1 MRRTEQVQGLR
12 LMKFEEVYGRTHRGG
27 LSQAEAAEVLGVS
40 ERTFRRWRDRYEA
53 EGADG
58 LYDRRLGRLP
68 ARRAPVD
75 EVARVLELF
84 DTRYW
89 DFTAKH
95 FHEKLVADHGFKRSY
110 NWLRLSLQA
119 HGRRRAAPRRGAH
132 RRKRPRR
139 ALPGMMLH
147 QDGSSHEWVP
157 GRWWDLIVTMD
168 DATSD
173 IYSAFFVAEEGTMS
187 SFQGVSEA
195 IRAKGLF
202 CSLYADRASHYWNT
216 PEAGG
221 KVDKDTPTQV
231 GRALAQLGIE
241 LIPAYSPEARG
252 RSERMFGTLQKR
264 LPQELRLAGITDMV
278 EANRFLKEVFLPQ
291 HNARFATPAED
302 RGTAFVPFT
311 GALDDILCIHEE
323 RTVSNDNTVRYKR
336 LALQIPAATAAITSR
351 PGSAST
357 NTPTAQWPSSM
368 DRDVWRDTTPMAN
381 RSTAKPARPRDPLR
395 RDRPAP
401 CGQVDSRSATDHFPT
416 GPETATEAVNIWY
429 INRSTQNVLDR
440 PRERS

>member
-12 LMKFEEVYGRTHRGG
+12 LMKFEEVYGRTHR
-27 LSQAEAAEVLGVS
+27 SQAEGAEVLGVS

-58 LYDRRLGRLP
+58 LYDRRLGRLS

-139 ALPGMMLH
+139 APPGMMLH

-173 IYSAFFVAEEGTMS
+173 ICSAFFVAEEGTMS

-195 IRAKGLF
+195 IGPRA
-202 CSLYADRASHYWNT
+202 CSARS
-216 PEAGG
+216 
-221 KVDKDTPTQV
+221 TPTAPATT
-231 GRALAQLGIE
+231 GTRPRPAARWTRTPRPRSAAPWRARHRVDPGLL
-241 LIPAYSPEARG
+241 ARG
-252 RSERMFGTLQKR
+252 KGALGAHVRHLEEAPAPGTQAR
-264 LPQELRLAGITDMV
+264 RHHRHGRGQPLPQGGLPATTQRPLRDPGRGPGHCL
-278 EANRFLKEVFLPQ
+278 RPL
-291 HNARFATPAED
+291 HRRARRHPLHP
-302 RGTAFVPFT
+302 RGTHRLKRQH
-311 GALDDILCIHEE
+311 GALQAPGTSDP
-323 RTVSNDNTVRYKR
+323 RRPPPPPS
-336 LALQIPAATAAITSR
+336 SR

-416 GPETATEAVNIWY
+416 GPETATEAVNSY
-429 INRSTQNVLDR
+429 GT
-440 PRERS
+440 

>member
-58 LYDRRLGRLP
+58 LYDRRLGRLS

-216 PEAGG
+216 PAGG

-231 GRALAQLGIE
+231 GRALELGISRPTRE
-241 LIPAYSPEARG
+241 ARARSAPCRAPEAG
-252 RSERMFGTLQKR
+252 R
-264 LPQELRLAGITDMV
+264 DMV

-291 HNARFATPAED
+291 HNARFARP
-302 RGTAFVPFT
+302 RT
-311 GALDDILCIHEE
+311 GAPPSHRRLDDILCIHEE
-323 RTVSNDNTVRYKR
+323 RTGQHG
-336 LALQIPAATAAITSR
+336 ALQAPGTSDPRR
-351 PGSAST
+351 PPPPPLRQGQGPRPRRRH
-357 NTPTAQWPSSM
+357 NGRM

-381 RSTAKPARPRDPLR
+381 RSAAKPARPRLR
-395 RDRPAP
+395 RDRPVP

-416 GPETATEAVNIWY
+416 GPES
-429 INRSTQNVLDR
+429 NRSGR
-440 PRERS
+440 PVNSECSPGRACQRRRQQVRGLCEQAPFGDL

>member
-58 LYDRRLGRLP
+58 LYDRRLGRLS

-291 HNARFATPAED
+291 HRTPAS
-302 RGTAFVPFT
+302 RPRP
-311 GALDDILCIHEE
+311 
-323 RTVSNDNTVRYKR
+323 RTRAPPSSPSPARSTTSCASTRNAPSQTTTRCATSAWHFR
-336 LALQIPAATAAITSR
+336 SPPAATAAITSR

-416 GPETATEAVNIWY
+416 GPETATEAVNSY
-429 INRSTQNVLDR
+429 GT
-440 PRERS
+440 

>member
-58 LYDRRLGRLP
+58 LYDRRLGRLS

-202 CSLYADRASHYWNT
+202 CSLYAPPSSPSPARSTTSCASTRNAPSQTTTRCATSAWHF
-216 PEAGG
+216 
-221 KVDKDTPTQV
+221 
-231 GRALAQLGIE
+231 R
-241 LIPAYSPEARG
+241 SP
-252 RSERMFGTLQKR
+252 
-264 LPQELRLAGITDMV
+264 
-278 EANRFLKEVFLPQ
+278 
-291 HNARFATPAED
+291 
-302 RGTAFVPFT
+302 
-311 GALDDILCIHEE
+311 
-323 RTVSNDNTVRYKR
+323 
-336 LALQIPAATAAITSR
+336 PAATAAITSR

-416 GPETATEAVNIWY
+416 GPETATEGVNSY
-429 INRSTQNVLDR
+429 GT
-440 PRERS
+440 